1 MHNHAVS
8 YIITSVMASISL
20 EHVIHSEEQSSI
32 LQRLAVVLSLS
43 VPTIL
48 AMISEIVMQYIDSA
62 MVGSL
67 GAGASASIG
76 LVASTTWLIGNL
88 VMACAYGFSVQIA
101 QAVGA
106 RDRDMA
112 QRIFRQSILVSFL
125 FSLLLLTIGVSISG
139 FLPGWLGGA
148 PEILRDATRYFRI
161 YALVLPVRQIYN
173 LFLSSL
179 QCTGN
184 MRTPSILGVICC
196 ISDVFFNFFFIFPS
210 RVITL
215 FGLSV
220 PVFGA
225 GLGVAG
231 AALGTACSY
240 VFSGILLAYA
250 VCVKSPIL
258 RLSRNGSWKVEKP
271 VLKRALG
278 ISVPMALE
286 HSALTIAQIVCTRIV
301 APLGTIPLASNSF
314 AVTAEAFCYM
324 PGFGIAA
331 AATTLVGQ
339 SIGAGR
345 RDLAKSFAWLAT
357 GLGVCLMTCAGI
369 FMYFFCPYVFAFL
382 TPVAEVQA
390 LGTRV
395 LRIELLAEPLFAA
408 SIVSTGALRG
418 AGDTLIP
425 GILNLISMWGVRISL
440 ALILVGKLGLPG
452 VWTAMC
458 IELNVRGILFLIRL
472 ARGKWLD
479 AAFARRDTAHA

>member
-1 MHNHAVS
+1 MK
-8 YIITSVMASISL
+8 SISL
-20 EHVIHSEEQSSI
+20 EQIIHSNEKSSTA
-32 LQRLAVVLSLS
+32 QRLAVVISLS
-43 VPTIL
+43 IPTIL

-106 RDRDMA
+106 QDHAHAR
-112 QRIFRQSILVSFL
+112 RIFRQSILTAFC
-125 FSLLLLTIGVSISG
+125 FSLILLTIGVSISG
-139 FLPGWLGGA
+139 SLPGWLHGDPA
-148 PEILRDATRYFRI
+148 ILRDASRYFLI
-161 YALVLPVRQIYN
+161 YALFLPVRQIYN

-196 ISDVFFNFFFIFPS
+196 ASDVVFNFFFIFPS
-210 RVITL
+210 RIITVL
-215 FGLSV
+215 GLSF

-240 VFSGILLAYA
+240 LFSGILLAYA

-258 RLSRNGSWKVEKP
+258 RLRGKESWKVEP
-271 VLKRALG
+271 EVLKRALK

-301 APLGTIPLASNSF
+301 APLGTISLAANSF

-324 PGFGIAA
+324 PGYGIAA

-357 GLGVCLMTCAGI
+357 GLGMCLMTVAGI

-382 TPVAEVQA
+382 TPVAEVQE
-390 LGTRV
+390 LGARV

-408 SIVSTGALRG
+408 SIVATGALRG
-418 AGDTLIP
+418 AGDTLVP
-425 GILNLISMWGVRISL
+425 GILNLISMWGVRISI
-440 ALILVGKLGLPG
+440 ALLLVGRLGLPG
-452 VWTAMC
+452 VWIGMC

-479 AAFARRDTAHA
+479 AAFAKLQTA